1 MMSGT
6 TTDLLEFFAR
16 LAFKNRKT
24 GLASMKIP
32 VFRSSVALTLR
43 EDREYSTGFSW
54 IIMSE
59 SNHGKALTNGHTNA
73 DIRRIVMTFGACIF
87 CLAGMTGWHIYEN
100 RMSNRYSFGQILTS
114 RYLLIFKVE
123 KQFHW

>member
-87 CLAGMTGWHIYEN
+87 L
-100 RMSNRYSFGQILTS
+100 
-114 RYLLIFKVE
+114 V
-123 KQFHW
+123 